1 MSTTNERIRYLRKD
15 LENLTLEKFG
25 ERLGVGKSAISDIE
39 RGRNNPTEQMIKSIC
54 REFGVSDEWLR
65 YGRGDPYVSLTQEER
80 IANLIAEAQTGAPTS
95 LKRRMLLALAKLDEE
110 DWIALARIA
119 EKITSKNE

>member
-1 MSTTNERIRYLRKD
+1 MNTANERIRYLRKH

-39 RGRNNPTEQMIKSIC
+39 RGRNNPTEQMIKSIR
-54 REFGVSDEWLR
+54 REFGVSEDWLR
-65 YGRGDPYVSLTQEER
+65 RGEGEPYIALTREEALANM
-80 IANLIAEAQTGAPTS
+80 IADAQKEPADS
-95 LKRRMLLALAKLDEE
+95 IKNRLFSIMAKLDEE

-119 EKITSKNE
+119 QKILNE